1 MMVSLCF
8 LLAGVTAPYRV
19 SPVLCGPRLTCL
31 TCLTCGCGVS
41 GVFVWFCVG
50 FVCSLVVLSLLFDS
64 FLVSFGFVFF
74 PFAPLHALALLLTGA
89 QRTDSSFASKK
100 SRIESARG
108 AGTARKAS
116 VKESIHDL
124 KVTRHRQRP

>member
-64 FLVSFGFVFF
+64 FWFLLVLSSF
-74 PFAPLHALALLLTGA
+74 PLLLCT
-89 QRTDSSFASKK
+89 
-100 SRIESARG
+100 
-108 AGTARKAS
+108 
-116 VKESIHDL
+116 
-124 KVTRHRQRP
+124 P